1 MGAFLNFM
9 LKTFSLKT
17 SRRVEF
23 LNITGQ
29 IEKTLA
35 ESRVKSGLITVFVPH
50 TTAGVT
56 INENADPDVVS
67 DMIGYFNKAVPFND
81 NYSHGEGN
89 SAAHIKSSIFSP
101 SLTLIIDQG
110 EIILGTWQ
118 SVYFCEFDGPRM
130 REFYVKV
137 IEG

>member
-1 MGAFLNFM
+1 MGAFLNCM

>member
-1 MGAFLNFM
+1 M
-9 LKTFSLKT
+9 LKAISIKT

-23 LNITGQ
+23 INITGQ
-29 IEKTLA
+29 LKRALA
-35 ESRVKSGLITVFVPH
+35 ESGVKAGLMNIFVPH

-81 NYSHGEGN
+81 NYAHGEGN
-89 SAAHIKSSIFSP
+89 SAAHIKSTLFGP
-101 SLTLIIDQG
+101 SLTIIADQG
-110 EIILGTWQ
+110 ELLLGTWQ
-118 SVYFCEFDGPRM
+118 GVYFCEFDGPRM
-130 REFYVKV
+130 REFYVKI

>member
-1 MGAFLNFM
+1 M

-23 LNITGQ
+23 LNVTGQ
-29 IEKTLA
+29 LEKTLA
-35 ESRVKSGLITVFVPH
+35 ESRVKSGLMTVFVPH

-67 DMIGYFNKAVPFND
+67 DMIAYFNKAVPFND
-81 NYSHGEGN
+81 NYAHGEGN

>member
-1 MGAFLNFM
+1 M